1 MANAPRTVP
10 IVSVVGKGDSGKTT
24 FLEKLIRE
32 LSDRG
37 IRVATVKHHI
47 HDYDIDVPGKDSY
60 RHARAGAFATMVS
73 SPEKFALI
81 HDVEAEKP
89 LDDIAVAAAEVG
101 ADLLITEGYKHEGRN
116 RIEISRVGRSSTLI
130 CASAE
135 MTALVTDN
143 PALSA
148 EVDAAGVP
156 VFDLNAGVSG
166 VADLIVERFL
176 PDAEGE
182 VRGGGATRSSAGA
195 KRRGLSEHG
204 TPASDSPSA
213 SGSDRDAGAAH
224 GD

>member
-1 MANAPRTVP
+1 MMNAPKTVP

-37 IRVATVKHHI
+37 VRVATVKHHI

-60 RHARAGAFATMVS
+60 RHARAGAVATMVS

-81 HDVEAEKP
+81 HEVAEEMP
-89 LDDIAVAAAEVG
+89 LDTIARIAADTG
-101 ADLLITEGYKHEGRN
+101 SDLLVTEGYKREGRN
-116 RIEISRVGRSSTLI
+116 RIEISRRERSTDLI
-130 CASAE
+130 CTPDE

-143 PALSA
+143 EALAA
-148 EVDAAGVP
+148 EISAAGVR
-156 VFDLNAGVSG
+156 VYDLNDGFGG

-176 PDAEGE
+176 GGVA
-182 VRGGGATRSSAGA
+182 GGAIARSSADA
-195 KRRGLSEHG
+195 QRRGLSKHG
-204 TPASDSPSA
+204 ASPATPLQEASD
-213 SGSDRDAGAAH
+213 

>member
-1 MANAPRTVP
+1 MAPQPQTVP

-24 FLEKLIRE
+24 FLEKLIAE
-32 LSDRG
+32 LSARG

-81 HDVEAEKP
+81 HEVPGEKP
-89 LDDIAVAAAEVG
+89 LDDIARIAAESG
-101 ADLLITEGYKHEGRN
+101 ADLLITEGYKHDGRN
-116 RIEISRVGRSSTLI
+116 RIEISRSERSETLI
-130 CASAE
+130 CEPAE

-143 PALSA
+143 A
-148 EVDAAGVP
+148 ELAERTAAAGVP
-156 VFDLNAGVSG
+156 VFDLDDGFVG

-176 PDAEGE
+176 GDTPRANPQAASGEASGGASADAS
-182 VRGGGATRSSAGA
+182 GGGA
-195 KRRGLSEHG
+195 
-204 TPASDSPSA
+204 PN
-213 SGSDRDAGAAH
+213 